1 MLRVGL
7 TGGLGSGKSTV
18 AAILREFGAHIIES
32 DALGRQMMEPG
43 QPVYDEIVRAFGSE
57 VVDPD
62 GRLNRPRLAQL
73 AFQGGRLNDL
83 NAIVHPAVI
92 SAQQHWMDEI
102 LADDPAAIAV
112 VESALIFEVV
122 RDARARGE
130 KESARGPN
138 GSTLA
143 GAPGDRSSSPGWLAD
158 WRRRIDRMVVVTAPD
173 EMKIARYAA
182 RISPPGTAREAA
194 ETDARQRLTHQ
205 IPDAEK
211 AAMSDYVI
219 DNKGDKESLR
229 AQVVAL
235 WQRLQADSNNSSPN
249 LSLE

>member
-43 QPVYDEIVRAFGSE
+43 QPVYNQIVHAFGPE
-57 VVDPD
+57 VVNPD

-92 SAQQHWMDEI
+92 FVQQHWMEEI
-102 LADDPAAIAV
+102 FARDPAAIAV

-130 KESARGPN
+130 KESV
-138 GSTLA
+138 
-143 GAPGDRSSSPGWLAD
+143 LAD
-158 WRRRIDRMVVVTAPD
+158 WRNRIDRIVVVTAPD
-173 EMKIARYAA
+173 DLKIARYAS
-182 RISPPGTAREAA
+182 RISPPGPAREAA
-194 ETDARQRLTHQ
+194 ELDARQRLTHQ

-219 DNKGDKESLR
+219 DNTGDKESLR
-229 AQVVAL
+229 IQVAAL
-235 WQRLQADSNNSSPN
+235 WQQLKADSNNSSPN
-249 LSLE
+249 LSLK